1 MPTNLPAVFKVLPGD
16 YLANCY
22 AFLDLGVHESANT
35 AGVSAVQKIML
46 RWEIY
51 PFVTTPKFT
60 SEETNFP
67 VTVGKEYILTW
78 SNKSELRSD
87 LESWRGKKFD
97 QAEMRRFDL
106 KTVLGAR
113 CLLRIGECT
122 VQSSEISGDNLK
134 VFPVKG
140 DAKKD
145 FPKLENRIINFNLSE
160 PDWEIFDS
168 LDETI
173 QSRVKGLPKRRKKK
187 IL

>member
-22 AFLDLGVHESANT
+22 ALLDLGVHESANT
-35 AGVSAVQKIML
+35 AGVSAVHKIML

-51 PFVTTPKFT
+51 PIVTTPKFT

-78 SNKSELRSD
+78 SDKSELRSD

-113 CLLRIGECT
+113 CLLRIRRPPCL
-122 VQSSEISGDNLK
+122 SSGGI
-134 VFPVKG
+134 
-140 DAKKD
+140 
-145 FPKLENRIINFNLSE
+145 
-160 PDWEIFDS
+160 
-168 LDETI
+168 
-173 QSRVKGLPKRRKKK
+173 
-187 IL
+187 